1 MRARVASAIVGC
13 LLAVAYA
20 RIGFGWG
27 PEGHG
32 LVAAIAEAHLE
43 HQPKMEVL
51 RLLSAEKLTHLDE
64 ISSWADAERVAK
76 PETGPGHFVDIP
88 LKAKQ
93 YSRKRDCHY
102 DKDDNRVPDLTCIV
116 VMLPQWAAVLADK
129 TKGDPQRLEALKWVV
144 HFAGDIHQPLHAENN
159 NDKGGNKVDVTYY
172 GEDTELHAIWDRWV
186 IEHHYG
192 WTLGPNFS
200 FDHQAVRKAAQAIDN
215 GISKS
220 ARTTWLAQGGSTNLN
235 TETPQWANWSH
246 HLALQAY
253 NDLPAPPRP
262 QGWENA
268 YQKHAWPVI
277 KTQISAAGIRLAGIL
292 NAALK

>member
-1 MRARVASAIVGC
+1 MCARVASIVVG
-13 LLAVAYA
+13 LLAVVDA
-20 RIGFGWG
+20 RIGFAWG

-43 HQPKMEVL
+43 QHPKVEVL
-51 RLLSAEKLTHLDE
+51 RLLGAEKLTHLDE
-64 ISSWADAERVAK
+64 ISSWADAVRDAR

-102 DKDDNRVPDLTCIV
+102 DKDDHRVADLTCIV
-116 VMLPQWAAVLADK
+116 VMLPQWVAVLADK
-129 TKGDPQRLEALKWVV
+129 TKSDPERLEALKWVV

-159 NDKGGNKVDVTYY
+159 NDRGGNKVHLTYY
-172 GEDTELHAIWDRWV
+172 GKNTELHAVWDGGV

-200 FDHQAVRKAAQAIDN
+200 FDHQAVRKAAHGLDN

-220 ARTTWLAQGGSTNLN
+220 ARTTWLTQGASTNLKS
-235 TETPQWANWSH
+235 ETPQWANWSH
-246 HLALQAY
+246 HLALAAY
-253 NDLPAPPRP
+253 DNLPAAPQK

-268 YQKHAWPVI
+268 YQRYAWPVI

>member
-1 MRARVASAIVGC
+1 MCARVASVVVG
-13 LLAVAYA
+13 LLALVDA

-32 LVAAIAEAHLE
+32 LVAAIAQAHLE
-43 HQPKMEVL
+43 QQQKVEVL

-64 ISSWADAERVAK
+64 ISSWADAVRNAQ

-102 DKDDNRVPDLTCIV
+102 DKDDNRVADLTCVV
-116 VMLPQWAAVLADK
+116 VMLPKWVAVLADK
-129 TKGDPQRLEALKWVV
+129 TKGDPERLEALKWVV

-159 NDKGGNKVDVTYY
+159 HDKGGNNVHLTYY
-172 GEDTELHAIWDRWV
+172 GKSTELHAVWDGGV

-200 FDHQAVRKAAQAIDN
+200 FDHQAVRTAAQNIDK

-220 ARTTWLAQGGSTNLN
+220 ARTTWLAQGASTTLK

-246 HLALQAY
+246 HLALATY
-253 NDLPAPPRP
+253 NNLPATPQK
-262 QGWENA
+262 QGWEAA
-268 YQKHAWPVI
+268 YQNYAWPVI